1 MCSIF
6 SFKAFVKTT
15 ALRARANIIFHTLK
29 NPFTEIKS
37 LFMTQRSTIDKH
49 FKPRNSNNSRLV
61 FICINSY
68 IKPCVIFWHRSELR
82 NGVGWSLLPKIWLTI
97 SAVEEKAACPGKQM
111 TQMSGSRETDERV
124 RADPD
129 PVFTCTCYKSIIS
142 VTEFTSSP
150 YHTPINV
157 GRLYRNLTPHI
168 LQYTACTDISR
179 R

>member
-1 MCSIF
+1 
-6 SFKAFVKTT
+6 
-15 ALRARANIIFHTLK
+15 
-29 NPFTEIKS
+29 
-37 LFMTQRSTIDKH
+37 MTQRSTIDKH
-49 FKPRNSNNSRLV
+49 FKSRNSNNSRLV

-68 IKPCVIFWHRSELR
+68 IKPRVIFWHRSELR

-97 SAVEEKAACPGKQM
+97 SAVVEKAACPGKQM